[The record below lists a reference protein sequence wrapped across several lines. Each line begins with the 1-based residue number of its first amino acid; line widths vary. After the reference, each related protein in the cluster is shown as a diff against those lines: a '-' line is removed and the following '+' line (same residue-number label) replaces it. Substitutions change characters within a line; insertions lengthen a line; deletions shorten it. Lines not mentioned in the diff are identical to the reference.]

1 MSRFQLQRHVRA
13 WGVGAFI
20 AVTMLVGCGPSVSS
34 PKVIFLDGAG
44 HVGAD
49 FFVRRGLLRG
59 GYVGDFERFRW
70 SSWLG
75 PGADHLVVA
84 RSSGKALS
92 LANKIR
98 RSRQAFPNG
107 KIHLISLSAGSAVVL
122 AALEELPDD
131 VQVDTVV
138 LLSPSVS
145 SRRDLTPA
153 LEHIKGRLYATC
165 SEHDA
170 INAALPITA
179 DGGEGP
185 PAGYRGFFRPFKRDA
200 AALEPYAKVVN
211 LPWRP
216 RYLGLGW
223 RGNHVGVTSSRFIE
237 CVIAPRIRCNGAY
250 PLDRPL
256 FEPPA
261 ASVASSRTKTH
272 RTSPP
277 SKPPLTRSSPSS
289 RMTNQGAS
297 P

>member
-1 MSRFQLQRHVRA
+1 MSQLHHRFRA
-13 WGVGAFI
+13 GAFGAI
-20 AVTMLVGCGPSVSS
+20 VGVAMIVGCGPSVSS

-49 FFVRRGLLRG
+49 VWVRRGLERG

-84 RSSGKALS
+84 RSKGKAFS
-92 LANKIR
+92 LARKIEGAR
-98 RSRQAFPNG
+98 REFPNG
-107 KIHLISLSAGSAVVL
+107 KIHLMSLSAGSAL
-122 AALEELPDD
+122 ILSALEDLPKD

-153 LEHIKGRLYATC
+153 LEHVKGKLYATC
-165 SEHDA
+165 SEHDG
-170 INAALPITA
+170 INSALPITA

-185 PAGYRGFFRPFKRDA
+185 PAGYRGFFRPFKREPR
-200 AALEPYAKVVN
+200 ALEPYAKVVN

-216 RYLGLGW
+216 GYVGLGW
-223 RGNHVGVTSSRFIE
+223 RGDHVGVTSSRFIE
-237 CVIAPRIRCNGAY
+237 CVIAPRILSGGSF

-256 FEPPA
+256 FQPVSSA
-261 ASVASSRTKTH
+261 VSSSRAMAP
-272 RTSPP
+272 RRSQSRLGRRSPTASTINLP
-277 SKPPLTRSSPSS
+277 E
-289 RMTNQGAS
+289 QGV
-297 P
+297 PR